1 MSPQEIQDAYA
12 VVVQDIQNQ
21 TAQEAARI
29 GNSQRSL
36 GTLAERVASPSG
48 QTSGLANYTYDR
60 TMRPVV
66 DSLTT
71 SLTTAGKA
79 AGLEELLKSKL
90 RDAKRNYE
98 DAKNNYTVASSG
110 GGGNNGNTDDPYDEE
125 DYDQLDGGN
134 TTANYIDAGTIVSV
148 SENTL
153 KSDRIKP
160 YKHFDIYL
168 ADGKGGTEHYNVQ
181 AMDIDRAR
189 QNAIAQY
196 NVRHNISVPT
206 HTSGFGSQSGYSGG
220 GGGNVGG
227 GGR

>member
-110 GGGNNGNTDDPYDEE
+110 GGGGNNGNNDDPYDEE

-189 QNAIAQY
+189 QNAVAQY

-206 HTSGFGSQSGYSGG
+206 NTSGFGSQSGYSGG
-220 GGGNVGG
+220 GGSAGG

>member
-110 GGGNNGNTDDPYDEE
+110 GGGGNGNPDDPYNEK
-125 DYDQLDGGN
+125 DYDSEKGN
-134 TTANYIDAGTIVSV
+134 NVTQKDYVKFGTIVGT
-148 SENTL
+148 NTTGNGEWQVV
-153 KSDRIKP
+153 I
-160 YKHFDIYL
+160 
-168 ADGKGGTEHYNVQ
+168 ADGKGGYKTKNFFANSSEEAIQKYKQNPLLPDGYNPP
-181 AMDIDRAR
+181 
-189 QNAIAQY
+189 AIME
-196 NVRHNISVPT
+196 
-206 HTSGFGSQSGYSGG
+206 SGDTLWDVVDKMKNYKDGG
-220 GGGNVGG
+220 TITRG
-227 GGR
+227 